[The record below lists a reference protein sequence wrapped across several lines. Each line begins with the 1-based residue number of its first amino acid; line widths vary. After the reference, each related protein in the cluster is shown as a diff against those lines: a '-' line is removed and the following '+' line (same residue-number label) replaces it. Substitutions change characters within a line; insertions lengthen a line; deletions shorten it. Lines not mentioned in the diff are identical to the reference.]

1 MPHSAAIRETDGN
14 RFALPTAWRAVL
26 WPVLAAW
33 AMLALMFAA
42 DWGRIAATAWTSS
55 TFNHIL
61 LIPAILGW
69 LVWQRGSDLAKMVP
83 QPWWPGLLLSA
94 GGAVIWLLGAVSG
107 VDLAR
112 QLGAVA
118 LLVSTVPVLLGVR
131 IAAALVFPLS
141 YAFLL
146 VPMGEGLVPSLQ
158 LFTAKITVA
167 LVTASGIPAHIEG
180 VFIDTPAGLFEVAE
194 SCSGVKFLI
203 AMVALGLLVANVC
216 FRSWKR
222 RLLFIAACV
231 IVPILANGVRAFGTI
246 WIAQSIGAE
255 RAVGIDHIIYG
266 WFFFAIVVAILL
278 AGAWRFFDRSPL
290 DPLAD
295 VERITASPLLARL
308 ERHRFGAVPALV
320 AIAALSVGALGWAR
334 AEQALLADLPER
346 LALPEIAGWQRVD
359 APSPGLG
366 WSPRAAGADRRL
378 MGRYRDAN
386 GREVDVFLALYV
398 TQGEGR
404 EPGGFGQGALPLN
417 SGWSWHSHGAPIA
430 SGKGEFLRGDDGT
443 LRFAATWYVSG
454 VLVTGSNARLKV
466 QSVADGLLLRA
477 RPTAM
482 LIVSATGGNPAEARE
497 TAVSFMRASGPPR
510 RWMDRL
516 VITG

>member
-1 MPHSAAIRETDGN
+1 MLHSAAIRKIGTQ
-14 RFALPTAWRAVL
+14 RFALPKAWRAAL
-26 WPVLAAW
+26 WPALAAW
-33 AMLALMFAA
+33 AMLALVFAA
-42 DWGRIAATAWTSS
+42 DWARIAAIAWNSS

-69 LVWQRGSDLAKMVP
+69 LVWQRAPELAKIVP
-83 QPWWPGLLLSA
+83 QAWWPGLVLSA
-94 GGAVIWLLGAVSG
+94 GGASMWLLGAVSG

-118 LLVSTVPVLLGVR
+118 MLVSTVPLLLGARV
-131 IAAALVFPLS
+131 AAALVFPLC

-146 VPMGEGLVPSLQ
+146 VPMGEELVPALQ

-222 RLLFIAACV
+222 RVVFLTACV
-231 IVPILANGVRAFGTI
+231 IVPILANGVRAFATI

-290 DPLAD
+290 EPMAD
-295 VERITASPLLARL
+295 VDRIAASPLLARM
-308 ERHRFGAVPALV
+308 ERYRAEAVPALV
-320 AIAALSVGALGWAR
+320 AMAVLGVGVLGWAKT
-334 AEQALLADLPER
+334 EQALLADLPGR
-346 LALPEIAGWQRVD
+346 IALPEIQGWQRVD
-359 APSPGLG
+359 GSSRGLG
-366 WSPRAAGADRRL
+366 WNPRAEGADRRL
-378 MGRYRDAN
+378 LGRYRDAQ
-386 GREVDVFLALYV
+386 GREVDVFLALYAR
-398 TQGEGR
+398 QGEGR
-404 EPGGFGQGALPLN
+404 EPGGFGQGALPPA
-417 SGWSWHSHGAPIA
+417 SGWSWHSNAQPVA
-430 SGKGEFLRGDDGT
+430 NGKAEFLRGDDGT

-454 VLVTGSNARLKV
+454 PLVTGSNARLKL

-482 LIVSATGGNPAEARE
+482 LIVSASGKTPAQARE
-497 TAVSFMRASGPPR
+497 TAVSFIRLSGPPR

-516 VITG
+516 AISG